1 MGQLHEEWVREGSVG
16 GENSM
21 GKGPGVGR
29 AWYPLR
35 TEEKPEWLNRWEP
48 GRWMWTQWGSITWG
62 ARKRSEFF
70 LLNAGAR
77 RSLDSF

>member
-1 MGQLHEEWVREGSVG
+1 MGQLPEEWVREGSVG
-16 GENSM
+16 EGNSM

-35 TEEKPEWLNRWEP
+35 TEEARVTEQVGTRETGVNSV
-48 GRWMWTQWGSITWG
+48 GRHHLG

-70 LLNAGAR
+70 LLSGGAR
-77 RSLDSF
+77 RSLDGF